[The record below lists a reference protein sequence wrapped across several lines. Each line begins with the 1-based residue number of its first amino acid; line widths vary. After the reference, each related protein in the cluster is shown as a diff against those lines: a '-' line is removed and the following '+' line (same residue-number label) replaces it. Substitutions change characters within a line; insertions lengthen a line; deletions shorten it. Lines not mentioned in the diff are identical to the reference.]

1 MANLKTEVILSMNG
15 KAAIQVLEALRDKAR
30 SVREEIDHLDKDAP
44 DFKERKAGLESVYK
58 TLQNYQTN
66 IIKDTERLDHAL
78 KNLSTTSLQNLRKAL
93 GDGRRQLQKLSEDD
107 LAQAEEVRKKM
118 KQVGDEIRLIEGQ
131 YVKIAEGLKNV
142 ANQSD
147 QWLDKAIK
155 QQRDLVGSLQKSD
168 ASYQQNLATLKQLE
182 AEEDRRK
189 GKMNVAEARQTV
201 SDDNASASDLRRA
214 KATLTEAR
222 DKTAI
227 GKTGEI
233 DSYNR
238 DLQEIEKRLEAVS
251 GKAQKVAMSWNEAK
265 QVLAAPNKATGED
278 IKRAMEVIQQKIQQ
292 LPAGSKYVADLRR
305 QYSMLEQTLKG
316 TRMSQSALNDI
327 LSRSKQGKAS
337 LDELRRAYKQLEEE
351 MNQVNTTSKEF
362 ADKQKSMKELKK
374 NIDEVTGATNKLGG
388 AWHTALKNL
397 TAYVGLF
404 SVFNHIKD
412 LVTGAIKKN
421 LEYSG
426 SLTDIRKVSGLTM
439 EDVKNSLQS
448 WLK

>member
-147 QWLDKAIK
+147 QWLDKAIE

-238 DLQEIEKRLEAVS
+238 DLQEIEKRLETVS
-251 GKAQKVAMSWNEAK
+251 G
-265 QVLAAPNKATGED
+265 
-278 IKRAMEVIQQKIQQ
+278 
-292 LPAGSKYVADLRR
+292 
-305 QYSMLEQTLKG
+305 
-316 TRMSQSALNDI
+316 
-327 LSRSKQGKAS
+327 
-337 LDELRRAYKQLEEE
+337 
-351 MNQVNTTSKEF
+351 
-362 ADKQKSMKELKK
+362 
-374 NIDEVTGATNKLGG
+374 
-388 AWHTALKNL
+388 
-397 TAYVGLF
+397 
-404 SVFNHIKD
+404 
-412 LVTGAIKKN
+412 
-421 LEYSG
+421 
-426 SLTDIRKVSGLTM
+426 
-439 EDVKNSLQS
+439 
-448 WLK
+448 